1 MGSRS
6 KVGDRDPAAYLPV
19 LAFADALPAT
29 LAWAQERGVPPSVVA
44 ATLADV
50 GRMMTRNRQ
59 WEGRPGLGDELAGW
73 LTRHLVGSILQV
85 GRLQHER
92 ADAGP
97 RTGVWLR
104 EDGAPY
110 VAGDVCVNLHIPETG
125 PLRPDAVG
133 ESLRAGRTLLRRRF
147 PEERLRVRFCVS
159 WLLDPQLAEYLP
171 EGSNIR
177 AFQELFRIG
186 PAKDDDGDVSVR
198 KFVFG
203 NTAAPVGELP
213 QRTALERA
221 AVAHWQAGRHWRVH
235 VGRIDETRAE
245 SDVGGFAAWGATPC
259 SSQSVVSP
267 HASSCCRSPGRRRSR
282 PPRAGGWGAA
292 SGSGRRTGPRR
303 RPRRRGRRGSGPGPP
318 A

>member
-1 MGSRS
+1 
-6 KVGDRDPAAYLPV
+6 
-19 LAFADALPAT
+19 
-29 LAWAQERGVPPSVVA
+29 
-44 ATLADV
+44 TLADV
-50 GRMMTRNRQ
+50 GRMLTRNRQ

-73 LTRHLVGSILQV
+73 LTRHLIGSILQV

-104 EDGAPY
+104 EDDAGY
-110 VAGDVCVNLHIPETG
+110 VPGDLCVNLHIPETG
-125 PLRPDAVG
+125 PLRPDAVR

-147 PEERLRVRFCVS
+147 PQERLRVRFCVS

-177 AFQELFRIG
+177 AFQGLFRIG

-203 NTAAPVGELP
+203 DTQAPVDELP

-221 AVAHWQAGRHWRVH
+221 AVAHWRAGRHWRVH
-235 VGRIDETRAE
+235 VGRIDETR
-245 SDVGGFAAWGATPC
+245 V
-259 SSQSVVSP
+259 
-267 HASSCCRSPGRRRSR
+267 
-282 PPRAGGWGAA
+282 
-292 SGSGRRTGPRR
+292 
-303 RPRRRGRRGSGPGPP
+303 
-318 A
+318 